1 MNQFLKIFKNFIPRK
16 ARLIIH
22 IIYFDYLMTFL
33 EKTPFFNKL
42 YFRNIQLP
50 DYKNI
55 IDLKTKSLI
64 RHNLYE
70 NYELEA
76 IEKMEIWDNNFID
89 LGSSIGLCSFVV
101 SSNMSNDHKHILL
114 EPSRS
119 LLDYSKKIIS
129 KQEHSNNIFINK
141 AIGYDSESVMFDS
154 GIGVLSGKTIPLDSN
169 KDYEILECIKIK
181 DILDEVNINSF
192 NILIDIEGL
201 SFLPLFKEES
211 SFSNCNKV
219 IFEEEFNDEF
229 NLKRVKN
236 QLNKLGFEIVYFSE
250 TWDSSIIGAVKK

>member
-129 KQEHSNNIFINK
+129 KQEHN
-141 AIGYDSESVMFDS
+141 
-154 GIGVLSGKTIPLDSN
+154 
-169 KDYEILECIKIK
+169 
-181 DILDEVNINSF
+181 
-192 NILIDIEGL
+192 
-201 SFLPLFKEES
+201 
-211 SFSNCNKV
+211 NKV
-219 IFEEEFNDEF
+219 W
-229 NLKRVKN
+229 V
-236 QLNKLGFEIVYFSE
+236 S
-250 TWDSSIIGAVKK
+250 